1 MWDIYAARFVFFIR
15 QPASGV
21 VLAFVGLS
29 GSLCPRRRALP
40 TRAELLAEGDTARA
54 QIEFRNVFEY
64 NSTHRDA
71 RAAFAQMLRDVGRDR
86 QAIRQYLR
94 LVEQYPQDAEGLI
107 ALTELTLVSG
117 DYELARRHGVRAME
131 IAPDDP
137 RVAVIAL
144 HMTYIDAI
152 EAEDPLALEAA
163 VAALETAIAA
173 APDNEL
179 LQRLSLDASLRA
191 RDFDTALV
199 SLDQLIETA
208 PGDRRL
214 YDTRL
219 SILAQMDRGD
229 EVEAQLL
236 EMLELFPGD
245 EELPATVLRF
255 YLAQGDPE
263 QAIDFLRTRAETV
276 DTQEARTDIRTAL
289 VQLILQANGAEAAL
303 AELDAIL
310 ATDDDDAAVFATHRA
325 AIRFDLGEQDR
336 AIADLETLL
345 QGDDLPIT
353 QEGRIRVA
361 LARMLLATANEVGAR
376 AQVEQVLEDDPTQ
389 TDALRMQAAWLIDED
404 QADTAISALRT
415 VLDLSPDD
423 AQAMTLMSQAHGR
436 NGNHE
441 LAREFLAL
449 AVEASDSAPAETLRY
464 VEVLLE
470 SERFLPAEELLI
482 ASLRRTPDHLGLLNG
497 LGRLYIEMGD
507 WPRAEQVEAS
517 LREMGNPEPDR
528 LANDLQVARMAAQGQ
543 IDMALTTLE
552 ELAATDNADARA
564 QIAVIQARIA
574 TGDGI
579 GALSYARDLVAENPD
594 DLGFRFTLAAVLV
607 AVGDYAEAETLYRGL
622 LEDHPEEVQIWLG
635 LLRVLNLQGRT
646 DEARAALERALA
658 SSPDALDLL
667 WAQASSLEQLG
678 DYQGAIAIYE
688 DMYARAPNAVIVANN
703 LASLLSAHRSDEES
717 LARAWTIARRLR
729 GSDVPAFQDTYGWI
743 AHQRGEY
750 EEAVEHLEPAARGLP
765 NDPMVQA
772 HLGLTY
778 LALARPEEALE
789 QLRRAVNLAG
799 PEDQRAQIVTARE
812 EIERLEAAASD

>member
-1 MWDIYAARFVFFIR
+1 MR
-15 QPASGV
+15 S
-21 VLAFVGLS
+21 
-29 GSLCPRRRALP
+29 
-40 TRAELLAEGDTARA
+40 
-54 QIEFRNVFEY
+54 
-64 NSTHRDA
+64 
-71 RAAFAQMLRDVGRDR
+71 
-86 QAIRQYLR
+86 
-94 LVEQYPQDAEGLI
+94 
-107 ALTELTLVSG
+107 
-117 DYELARRHGVRAME
+117 RH
-131 IAPDDP
+131 
-137 RVAVIAL
+137 
-144 HMTYIDAI
+144 
-152 EAEDPLALEAA
+152 
-163 VAALETAIAA
+163 
-173 APDNEL
+173 
-179 LQRLSLDASLRA
+179 S
-191 RDFDTALV
+191 F
-199 SLDQLIETA
+199 
-208 PGDRRL
+208 
-214 YDTRL
+214 
-219 SILAQMDRGD
+219 
-229 EVEAQLL
+229 L